1 MYLSTVCTAGG
12 PWRGEGEAGSS
23 GERAEGVLGHSD
35 HRQTPRRL
43 LRPHVQD
50 RRLPQGR
57 VWGAYIQLSFR
68 KEFKFEYVAYVY
80 VVVSSAFPQVTILF
94 ADLHAYLDNMKAPWE
109 LLELRVKYYEQ
120 VIKAMLESIGVPL
133 DKLKFVKG
141 TDYQLSRSVSP
152 MIPRLY

>member
-1 MYLSTVCTAGG
+1 M
-12 PWRGEGEAGSS
+12 
-23 GERAEGVLGHSD
+23 
-35 HRQTPRRL
+35 
-43 LRPHVQD
+43 
-50 RRLPQGR
+50 
-57 VWGAYIQLSFR
+57 SFR